1 MKRVTK
7 TLSWTFALLI
17 LFSGLCIGAVQTV
30 DMTYLESD
38 LGLGLWQYDFTISNV
53 SCPID
58 ESMENIFDVFLD
70 FGVLSGL
77 TSITNVSLPEGWA
90 YFANPGNGIDL
101 LAFVETYSLNFG
113 PPPAGTD
120 IAPGTALGGFVFE
133 FDEKLNAIHFEALL
147 GKFDPDGNLIGEIYT
162 ANGTATPVPLPA
174 TIFLLASGMAGLAVF
189 GRKKFYKIE

>member
-7 TLSWTFALLI
+7 VLSWTFALLI
-17 LFSGLCIGAVQTV
+17 FFNGFCDGATQKAEV
-30 DMTYLESD
+30 TYLESD
-38 LGLGLWQYDFTISNV
+38 LGLGVWQYDFKISNI
-53 SCPID
+53 SGPID
-58 ESMENIFDVFLD
+58 ESIGNIFDVFLD
-70 FGVLSGL
+70 FGVLSSL
-77 TSITNVSLPEGWA
+77 TSITNVSLPDGWD

-101 LAFVETYSLNFG
+101 PGFVETYSLNFG

-174 TIFLLASGMAGLAVF
+174 TIFLLASGMAGLVVF